1 MSKGGS
7 TKTVEKGTQEVQLP
21 AWMSAAGEGLF
32 KKAQTDS
39 AASPVEAYKGELSAP
54 MDANQKTALA
64 TAAANK
70 DIGQDHIK
78 AGADTVQAGT
88 AKGDRVSTSGFT
100 GAAAAKYM
108 SPYIKAVQQA
118 TTGEMQRQGQIQL
131 AELGDSAASNH
142 AFGGTREAV
151 AQGEATKGINSNILA
166 YLADSNQAGYEN
178 AQNQFNT
185 DTDRALTAS
194 TTNAGL
200 TQSELDRKIAA
211 GAAMG
216 NLGQQASGVA
226 SDSVNNLL
234 KTGTVAQQTQDAAD
248 QAKYQEALRVQDGT
262 VNRDM
267 DLMAIL
273 AGTPRNVT
281 TNTSGTTKNTSNP
294 GWLSTALGVGG
305 MAASAFSDERVKE
318 NIEPVGEM
326 ADGLP
331 IVDFNYKGNLGLPS
345 GRFRGVLAQH
355 VARVRPQELGPSV
368 HGIATVK
375 PSLAPVAIGE

>member
-1 MSKGGS
+1 MSKGAS
-7 TKTVEKGTQEVQLP
+7 TKTVEKGEQKVELP
-21 AWMSAAGEGLF
+21 AWMSAAGENLF
-32 KKAQTDS
+32 KKAQSDS
-39 AASPVEAYKGELSAP
+39 AASPVTAYKGELSAP
-54 MDANQKTALA
+54 MDENQKLA
-64 TAAANK
+64 SAHAAANK

-78 AGADTVQAGT
+78 AGADIVKSGT
-88 AKGDRVSTSGFT
+88 GKGDRVKSSSFDA
-100 GAAAAKYM
+100 AAAAKYM

-131 AELGDSAASNH
+131 AGLGDSAAANH

-151 AQGEATKGINSNILA
+151 AQAEATKGINNNILS

-178 AQNQFNT
+178 AQGQFNT
-185 DTDRALTAS
+185 DADRALSAS

-200 TQSELDRKIAA
+200 SQAELDRKIAA

-234 KTGTVAQQTQDAAD
+234 KTGTVAQQTKDAAD
-248 QAKYQEALRVQDGT
+248 QAAYNEAMRVQDGT

-305 MAASAFSDERVKE
+305 MAASAFSDERLKRDMVE
-318 NIEPVGEM
+318 VGRM
-326 ADGLP
+326 SDGLP
-331 IVDFNYKGNLGLPS
+331 IIDFNYRDGLGLPE
-345 GRFRGVLAQH
+345 GRFRGVRAQD
-355 VARVRPQELGPSV
+355 VARYRPHALGPTV
-368 HGIATVK
+368 KGFATVDYDR
-375 PSLAPVAIGE
+375 LGED